1 MIQKMINNIKSL
13 LILAVLVIIISCSK
27 EALTLEVNFTV
38 DNQNPQ
44 VGETI
49 SFTVS
54 GDAETYVVYTGDNS
68 HEFEKSHVAL
78 TEGIDVD
85 QELVV
90 LTTDSLQAVREYLE
104 PTINTYNSTANVNDQ
119 ISLDNVMNNIANLV
133 GKEYTN
139 KQTAAYEMW
148 EFAPGLQ
155 GQLFRDLVDL
165 YFEDNSILLAPEGG
179 FSTGFA
185 VNRYEKTFKYTY
197 STPGTYTATL
207 IATNVGGK
215 KYSGSGYQV
224 DRTSSGDEYD
234 LNRTIKELVIT
245 VQPN

>member
-1 MIQKMINNIKSL
+1 MINNIKSL
-13 LILAVLVIIISCSK
+13 LILATLVITISCSK
-27 EALTLEVNFTV
+27 EALTPEVNFNV
-38 DNQNPQ
+38 DNANPQ

-49 SFTVS
+49 TFTVS
-54 GDAETYVVYTGDNS
+54 GDAETYVVYTGDTS
-68 HEFEKSHVAL
+68 HEFAKSHLVL
-78 TEGIDVD
+78 TEGMDVD

-90 LTTDSLQAVREYLE
+90 LANDSLPAIREYLE
-104 PTINTYNSTANVNDQ
+104 GPVNNYNADANANGE
-119 ISLDNVMNNIANLV
+119 ISLDNVMSNIANLV

-148 EFAPGLQ
+148 EFASGLE

-165 YFEDNSILLAPEGG
+165 YFEDNSTLLAPEGG

-215 KYSGSGYQV
+215 EYSGSGYQD

-234 LNRTIKELVIT
+234 LNRKIKELVIT
-245 VQPN
+245 VQPD

>member
-13 LILAVLVIIISCSK
+13 LILAILVITISCSK
-27 EALTLEVNFTV
+27 EALTPEVNFNV
-38 DNQNPQ
+38 DNPNPQ

-49 SFTVS
+49 TFTLS

-68 HEFEKSHVAL
+68 HEFAKSHLAL

-90 LTTDSLQAVREYLE
+90 LATDSLQAIREYLE
-104 PTINTYNSTANVNDQ
+104 PSINNYNTTVNANEQ
-119 ISLDNVMNNIANLV
+119 ISLDNVMSNIANLV
-133 GKEYTN
+133 GKDYTN
-139 KQTAAYEMW
+139 KLTAAYEMW

-155 GQLFRDLVDL
+155 GEVFRDLVDL

-179 FSTGFA
+179 FATGFA

-215 KYSGSGYQV
+215 EYSGSGYQD

-234 LNRTIKELVIT
+234 LNRKIKELVIT
-245 VQPN
+245 VQPD